1 MTKILVTGANG
12 LLGSALRE
20 AVSSENVFLS
30 RDELDL
36 EDHKSVKGVFADVNP
51 DVIIHCGA
59 LVGGVAINI
68 SKPSTFFISNVRQNL
83 NVIDAAAKLGVR
95 RLIAFV
101 STCAF
106 PDEVVW
112 PLRAESLHKGPPHY
126 SNFGYAYAKRMV
138 EVQIRATNIELGT
151 SYMAVIPPNLYGP
164 NDNFSL
170 NSGHVIPSLIHRAF
184 IAKSRSLAFEVWGSG
199 KPLRE
204 FLYAKDL
211 AKILLDLVKTNRTE
225 PLIVSNGVEVDIGT
239 VAKLIARRFQIENH
253 LTFNSSMPE
262 GQLRK
267 PSDPAEFQS
276 LFPSFEFTTLEKG
289 LNETIDWFL
298 SNYPNLRA

>member
-20 AVSSENVFLS
+20 VMSSENVFLT
-30 RDELDL
+30 RDDLDL
-36 EDHKSVKGVFADVNP
+36 EDNKSVQRVIADVNP
-51 DVIIHCGA
+51 DAIIHCGA
-59 LVGGVAINI
+59 LVGGVAINL
-68 SKPSTFFISNVRQNL
+68 SKPSTFFVSNMRQNL
-83 NVIDAAAKLGVR
+83 NVIDVAAKLGVP
-95 RLIAFV
+95 RLVAFV

-112 PLRAESLHKGPPHY
+112 PLREELLHKGPPHH

-138 EVQIRATNIELGT
+138 EVQIRATNIEFGT
-151 SYMAVIPPNLYGP
+151 AYLAVIPANLYGP

-170 NSGHVIPSLIHRAF
+170 NSGHVIPSLIHKAF
-184 IAKSRSLAFEVWGSG
+184 IAKSRSLEFEVWGSG
-199 KPLRE
+199 KQLRE
-204 FLYAKDL
+204 FLYSKDL
-211 AKILLDLVKTNRTE
+211 AKVLLDLVKKNSTE
-225 PLIVSNGVEVDIGT
+225 PLIVTNGVEVDIGT
-239 VAKLIARRFQIENH
+239 VAKLIAKRFQIEQQ
-253 LTFNSSMPE
+253 LTFNTSMPE

-276 LFPSFEFTTLEKG
+276 LFPRFEFTELEKG

-298 SNYPNLRA
+298 SNYPHLRV